1 MNTFRI
7 PFLVATDL
15 LVLAMLIA
23 LLSGCATAPQLQ
35 YRNGDFVSHMAAV
48 ETDASEGRDTRAS
61 VRRLASAIR
70 AAQVD
75 IVELM
80 RGYA

>member
-48 ETDASEGRDTRAS
+48 EADARVAVAHNDDAQRAP
-61 VRRLASAIR
+61 
-70 AAQVD
+70 AAQSTSNSA
-75 IVELM
+75 
-80 RGYA
+80 RT

>member
-48 ETDASEGRDTRAS
+48 ETDARVAVAHNDDAHRAP
-61 VRRLASAIR
+61 
-70 AAQVD
+70 AAQSTSNSA
-75 IVELM
+75 
-80 RGYA
+80 RT